1 MRILQVT
8 PYFAPAWAYG
18 GPPRVMVEYATGLV
32 RKGHTVT
39 AFTTD
44 VLDAENRAR
53 PAAEQIDGVSVR
65 RFPNLSNTLAWRRKK
80 YLPRGL
86 LRALVREAHHYDV
99 VHTTD
104 ARTYVTACAY
114 LSARAGN
121 VPLCLSAHGTLPGSA
136 GLRGVVKRGYDR
148 ALLGPMLQRAG
159 LLLAQTDH
167 EAELYT
173 AFGGRPATVRL
184 LPLPVTLPPPDL
196 DQPDN
201 GLRGRLGLPDSSRIV
216 LFVGRIHPLK
226 GLDLL
231 VEAVEPLLERDPSL
245 ALVVVGRD
253 DGHWAPIALRFAH
266 LLDRGALRHAGPI
279 YGDARYG
286 VYAAADVFCLTP
298 RHWEETSLAAL
309 EAAACGTPVVLS
321 EQAAIPGLTEAG
333 GGFVVPLDP
342 ARIREAVHETLE
354 HSEEMG
360 ERARELV
367 SRRHAADAVVRR
379 LELLLEEAVAARRE
393 R

>member
-1 MRILQVT
+1 M
-8 PYFAPAWAYG
+8 
-18 GPPRVMVEYATGLV
+18 MVDYATGLV
-32 RKGHTVT
+32 RRGHTVT
-39 AFTTD
+39 VFTTD

-86 LRALVREAHHYDV
+86 LRALLGEARQHDV

-104 ARTYVTACAY
+104 ARTYVTAAAY
-114 LSARAGN
+114 LSARAGG
-121 VPLCLSAHGTLPGSA
+121 VPLCLSAHGTLPGSS
-136 GLRGVVKRGYDR
+136 GLRGVVKGGYDR
-148 ALLGPMLQRAG
+148 ALLGPMLRRAR

-173 AFGGRPATVRL
+173 AFGGRPDTVRL

-196 DQPDN
+196 PRAGDQ
-201 GLRGRLGLPDSSRIV
+201 LRIRLGLAASSRIV

-231 VEAVEPLLERDPSL
+231 VEAVEPLLAGDPSL
-245 ALVVVGRD
+245 ALVIVGRD
-253 DGHWAPIALRFAH
+253 DGQWASIASRFAH
-266 LLDRGALRHAGPI
+266 LLDRGALCLAGPI

-286 VYAAADVFCLTP
+286 AYASADVFCLTP

-342 ARIREAVHETLE
+342 ARIREAVHEALE
-354 HSEEMG
+354 HSEQMG
-360 ERARELV
+360 EAARRLV
-367 SRRHAADAVVRR
+367 SRRHATDAVVGR
-379 LELLLEEAVAARRE
+379 LELLLEEAVAAGRQRE